1 MWDRSKAVH
10 TVQAGE
16 GDPAATIGISD
27 MVARLGH
34 GGNRKL
40 GGGFTSV
47 SGVALQAA
55 SHFWALALL
64 LAGSLAR
71 PRSGNTFV
79 GCKGVFGT
87 PPERDD
93 LFCLRRHPFGLYRHD
108 RETVTLRGIEAC
120 SVVKHTNN
128 TRSLHAAIMISSG
141 GRQRGKAN
149 IGNTSGVGKFAR
161 AEK

>member
-16 GDPAATIGISD
+16 GGPAATIGISD
-27 MVARLGH
+27 MVARRGH

-71 PRSGNTFV
+71 DQGTRSSGV
-79 GCKGVFGT
+79 RVFGT

-108 RETVTLRGIEAC
+108 RETVTLRRIEAC
-120 SVVKHTNN
+120 SVVKHTSN
-128 TRSLHAAIMISSG
+128 TRSLHAAMLCSC
-141 GRQRGKAN
+141 GRQIGKGN
-149 IGNTSGVGKFAR
+149 IGYTSGVGKFAR

>member
-1 MWDRSKAVH
+1 MMVTGIW
-10 TVQAGE
+10 G
-16 GDPAATIGISD
+16 GD
-27 MVARLGH
+27 
-34 GGNRKL
+34 
-40 GGGFTSV
+40 GFTSV

-64 LAGSLAR
+64 LARSLAR
-71 PRSGNTFV
+71 SQGTRSSGV
-79 GCKGVFGT
+79 RVFGT

-108 RETVTLRGIEAC
+108 RETVTLRRKAC
-120 SVVKHTNN
+120 SVVKHTSN
-128 TRSLHAAIMISSG
+128 TRSLHAAIVMLSSG

-149 IGNTSGVGKFAR
+149 IGYTSGVGKFAR

>member
-1 MWDRSKAVH
+1 MLYPGF
-10 TVQAGE
+10 TVLYKLENG
-16 GDPAATIGISD
+16 GPAATIGISD

-34 GGNRKL
+34 DGNRNL
-40 GGGFTSV
+40 GGGWFHV
-47 SGVALQAA
+47 G
-55 SHFWALALL
+55 FWRRTAGCKSFLGACS

-71 PRSGNTFV
+71 SRSGNTFV

-108 RETVTLRGIEAC
+108 RETVTLRRKAC
-120 SVVKHTNN
+120 SVVKHTSN
-128 TRSLHAAIMISSG
+128 TRSLHAAIVMLSSG

>member
-64 LAGSLAR
+64 LARSLAR
-71 PRSGNTFV
+71 DQGTRSSGVRVCLVRHRSGMIYFAFV
-79 GCKGVFGT
+79 VIRLGCT
-87 PPERDD
+87 DMTER
-93 LFCLRRHPFGLYRHD
+93 
-108 RETVTLRGIEAC
+108 
-120 SVVKHTNN
+120 
-128 TRSLHAAIMISSG
+128 
-141 GRQRGKAN
+141 Q
-149 IGNTSGVGKFAR
+149 
-161 AEK
+161 

>member
-1 MWDRSKAVH
+1 MAALLPRSGFPTWLPVWVMMV
-10 TVQAGE
+10 TGIWG
-16 GDPAATIGISD
+16 GD
-27 MVARLGH
+27 
-34 GGNRKL
+34 
-40 GGGFTSV
+40 GFTSV

-71 PRSGNTFV
+71 SRSGNTFV

-108 RETVTLRGIEAC
+108 RETVTLRRKAC
-120 SVVKHTNN
+120 SVVKHTSN
-128 TRSLHAAIMISSG
+128 TRSLHAAIVMLSSG

-149 IGNTSGVGKFAR
+149 IGYTSGVGKFAR